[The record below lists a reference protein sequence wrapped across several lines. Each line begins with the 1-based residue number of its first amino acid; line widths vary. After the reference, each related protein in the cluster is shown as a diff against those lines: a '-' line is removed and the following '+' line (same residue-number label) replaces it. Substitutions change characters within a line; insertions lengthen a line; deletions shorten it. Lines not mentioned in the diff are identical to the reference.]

1 MRTGLSNF
9 QIDER
14 NEEMKKN
21 YTGTYSI
28 DSITKYINFYEIIK
42 RRNSKYPFTIFN
54 IDKENE
60 PGKHWWSFMGNHPE
74 NNLILFDS
82 LGLEGFKL
90 FVVNKKDQIIND
102 LLFNFKKCE
111 SKSNQKLTLGTMNFC
126 VDTWQKVPQKTKNR

>member
-1 MRTGLSNF
+1 
-9 QIDER
+9 
-14 NEEMKKN
+14 
-21 YTGTYSI
+21 
-28 DSITKYINFYEIIK
+28 
-42 RRNSKYPFTIFN
+42 
-54 IDKENE
+54 
-60 PGKHWWSFMGNHPE
+60 MGNHPE

-111 SKSNQKLTLGTMNFC
+111 SKSNQKLTQGTMNFC